1 MYLIILLQKK
11 IHLFGINNETIN
23 TIYDDYKY
31 DSILEVLDLFKGVRG
46 DSFASEVNN
55 FIKGYFVNE
64 VYYISHDELSE
75 KKEYKDYLDICINR
89 DKREDI
95 KLIKKKSK
103 ETSSVRSAVQIYE
116 YKNHLFARISKV
128 RSMSMDYQVG
138 YIFDINF
145 KL

>member
-1 MYLIILLQKK
+1 MKQLTQYIQEKLHVSKYKSKVKLS
-11 IHLFGINNETIN
+11 
-23 TIYDDYKY
+23 DDYKY

-116 YKNHLFARISKV
+116 YNNHLFARIAKV
-128 RSMSMDYQVG
+128 RSMSMDYQIG

-145 KL
+145 EL

>member
-1 MYLIILLQKK
+1 MK
-11 IHLFGINNETIN
+11 HLNLYIQEKLHISN
-23 TIYDDYKY
+23 YKSKVKLSDDYKY

-64 VYYISHDELSE
+64 VYYISHDELSK

-116 YKNHLFARISKV
+116 YKNHLFARIAKV
-128 RSMSMDYQVG
+128 RSMLMDYQIG

-145 KL
+145 EL

>member
-1 MYLIILLQKK
+1 MKQLSQYIQEKLYVSKYKSKVKLS
-11 IHLFGINNETIN
+11 
-23 TIYDDYKY
+23 DDYKY